1 MVSIPGTIASF
12 VNVTSPFWISFL
24 SVFNYNSLL
33 YAVVYALLII
43 VFNYFYVSIQYN
55 PVEIA
60 NNLRKNNGVIP
71 GFRPGKMTQDFIAKV
86 LSRLTFIGAIF
97 LVVVAVLPIITGNL
111 TNTGIQLGGTS
122 ILIVVSVVLETV
134 RTLESQ
140 MMMRHYKGFLD

>member
-1 MVSIPGTIASF
+1 MPIIFASALVSIPGTIASF

-33 YAVVYALLII
+33 YAVIYALLII

-71 GFRPGKMTQDFIAKV
+71 GFRPGLRS
-86 LSRLTFIGAIF
+86 LSEKAYEPESL
-97 LVVVAVLPIITGNL
+97 LCCWL
-111 TNTGIQLGGTS
+111 
-122 ILIVVSVVLETV
+122 SV
-134 RTLESQ
+134 TLFQEGVDKSP
-140 MMMRHYKGFLD
+140 